1 MDPVSVDPTAVLRL
15 LEEREGKKRKRR
27 RGAKGRLGAPPSRNL
42 FSDRAATDTD
52 PSAALTDPGSSLDSD
67 SGDHG
72 PVMSGTEPVAV
83 PLPPEIPPEAER
95 AQSDAEALDLAD
107 RPLRLLLI
115 DEDPDDRAMTVQV
128 LRKQFPKLRVTQ
140 VWDAARLEQALQG
153 RPYDAVITDYHL
165 LWGDG
170 IRVLRL
176 VQERWPGCPVIMFT
190 GAGSEEVAV
199 QAMKLGLEDYVVKHP
214 RHFIRLPAVLRRVLD
229 QRDKQRVASEA
240 ESQYR
245 RLFEHLPLGLYRAT
259 PGGRILEANPAM
271 TQLLRLPDS
280 ADMATLDTQQVYMD
294 PQRRAE
300 WLAELDSRDVVK
312 DFVAEFKRPDGERIW
327 VRENTRAVRDDAGR
341 IQYYEGSLEDITAR
355 KKAEM
360 ALQASEQELA
370 VVFDNA
376 PFMMLL
382 LDRKLRIRKANR
394 AVTHFVR
401 RDKRSLLGKPMA
413 RALNCA
419 LAVRRD
425 ESGGRSRL
433 MADCRECTI
442 CRQSENTLM
451 NNISHEK
458 VEVRIPVVL
467 ERHKQDRDFL
477 VTTTPVRIGHHRMT
491 LLVLQD
497 ITEQKKVARLAV
509 ESRGE
514 LERAM
519 GAVIHAL
526 AEMLATRDPYT
537 AGHQQRVADL
547 ASAIGLEMGL
557 GEDQVAGI
565 RMASIIHDLGK
576 VAVPSEIL
584 TKPGRLTR
592 LEFDIMKMH
601 PQVGHDILSKLTFP
615 WPVADVALQHHERLD
630 GTGYPQ
636 GLQGDEIRIEAR
648 IVAVAD
654 VVEAM
659 ASHRPYRPSLG
670 ITRAL
675 EEITRQK
682 GSRYDPDVV
691 DACVALAGREGF
703 ALV

>member
-1 MDPVSVDPTAVLRL
+1 MDPVSVDPAAVLRL
-15 LEEREGKKRKRR
+15 LQERDDRKRSRRR
-27 RGAKGRLGAPPSRNL
+27 RGQKAKFA
-42 FSDRAATDTD
+42 SDPQRTIFRDAALETD
-52 PSAALTDPGSSLDSD
+52 PSAAVTDPGSQALDSD
-67 SGDHG
+67 PALPLDPDFPGSEPLADG
-72 PVMSGTEPVAV
+72 PPRRVESPLMST
-83 PLPPEIPPEAER
+83 PELA
-95 AQSDAEALDLAD
+95 DLAD
-107 RPLRLLLI
+107 LPLRLLLV
-115 DEDPDDRAMTVQV
+115 DEDPDDRALAVRV
-128 LRKQFPKLRVTQ
+128 LKKEFPRLRVTQ
-140 VWDAARLEQALQG
+140 AWDAARLEKALDS
-153 RPYDAVITDYHL
+153 RPFDAVITDYHL
-165 LWGDG
+165 LFADG
-170 IRVLRL
+170 IRVLRRVL
-176 VQERWPGCPVIMFT
+176 ERWPDCPVIMFT

-199 QAMKLGLEDYVVKHP
+199 EAMKLGLEDYVVKHP
-214 RHFIRLPAVLRRVLD
+214 RHFIRLPAVLRRVVE
-229 QRDKQRVASEA
+229 QRQKQRLAREA
-240 ESQYR
+240 ESRYR
-245 RLFEHLPLGLYRAT
+245 RLFDGLPLGLYRAT
-259 PGGRILEANPAM
+259 PGGRLLEANPAM
-271 TQLLRLPDS
+271 VQLLRLPEDTNL
-280 ADMATLDTQQVYMD
+280 ATLDTGQVYMD

-300 WLAELDSRDVVK
+300 WLAELDANDVVK

-327 VRENTRAVRDDAGR
+327 VRENTRAVRDDEG
-341 IQYYEGSLEDITAR
+341 QVLYYEGSLEDITAR

-360 ALQASEQELA
+360 ALQASEHELA
-370 VVFDNA
+370 VVFDHA
-376 PFMMLL
+376 PFLMLL

-401 RDKRSLLGKPMA
+401 RDKRSLLNKPVA

-419 LAVRRD
+419 LAVKRD
-425 ESGGRSRL
+425 PAGGRSRL
-433 MADCRECTI
+433 MADCRQCTI
-442 CRQSENTLM
+442 CRQAENTLM
-451 NNISHEK
+451 NNITHEK
-458 VEVRIPVVL
+458 VDVRIPVVL
-467 ERHKQDRDFL
+467 ERRKQERDFL
-477 VTTTPVRIGHHRMT
+477 VTTTPVRIGASRMV
-491 LLVLQD
+491 LLCLQD
-497 ITEQKKVARLAV
+497 ITEQKRASRMAM
-509 ESRGE
+509 ESKGE

-547 ASAIGLEMGL
+547 AAAIALEMGL

-565 RMASIIHDLGK
+565 RMAAIIHDLGK

-601 PQVGHDILSKLTFP
+601 PQVGFDILSKLTFP

-630 GTGYPQ
+630 GTGYPN
-636 GLQGDEIRIEAR
+636 GLVGDEIRLEAR

-675 EEITRQK
+675 EEISRQK

-691 DACVALAGREGF
+691 DACTALAGREGF

>member
-1 MDPVSVDPTAVLRL
+1 V
-15 LEEREGKKRKRR
+15 
-27 RGAKGRLGAPPSRNL
+27 
-42 FSDRAATDTD
+42 DTD
-52 PSAALTDPGSSLDSD
+52 PSAAMTDPGSALDSD
-67 SGDHG
+67 PGPFETPFDPAAALGGQAPSGE
-72 PVMSGTEPVAV
+72 S
-83 PLPPEIPPEAER
+83 ER
-95 AQSDAEALDLAD
+95 APAPPDLSE
-107 RPLRLLLI
+107 RSLRLLLI
-115 DEDPDDRAMTVQV
+115 DEDPDDRAMAVQV
-128 LRKQFPKLRVTQ
+128 LRKQFPRLRVTQ
-140 VWDAARLEQALQG
+140 VWDAERLELALDG
-153 RPYDAVITDYHL
+153 RPFDAVITDYHL

-170 IRVLRL
+170 IRVLRR
-176 VQERWPGCPVIMFT
+176 VRERWPDCPVIMFT

-199 QAMKLGLEDYVVKHP
+199 EAMKLGLEDYVVKHP
-214 RHFIRLPAVLRRVLD
+214 RHFIRLPAVLRRVLE
-229 QRDKQRVASEA
+229 QRDKHRQAIEA

-259 PGGRILEANPAM
+259 PGGRLLEANPAM
-271 TQLLRLPDS
+271 TQLLRLP
-280 ADMATLDTQQVYMD
+280 ADTSLATLDTQQVYMD

-300 WLAELDSRDVVK
+300 WLAELDSNGVVK
-312 DFVAEFKRPDGERIW
+312 DFVAEFKRTDGERIW
-327 VRENTRAVRDDAGR
+327 VRENTRAVRDDAGH
-341 IQYYEGSLEDITAR
+341 IMFYEGSLEDITAR
-355 KKAEM
+355 KKAEL
-360 ALQASEQELA
+360 ALQSSEQELG

-376 PFMMLL
+376 PFMMVL

-401 RDKRSLLGKPMA
+401 RDKRSMVAKPVA

-425 ESGGRSRL
+425 AHGGRARL
-433 MADCRECTI
+433 LADCRECTI
-442 CRQSENTLM
+442 CRQAENSLM

-467 ERHKQDRDFL
+467 ERVKLERDFL
-477 VTTTPVRIGHHRMT
+477 VTTTPVRIGMSRMV
-491 LLVLQD
+491 LLCLQD
-497 ITEQKKVARLAV
+497 ITEQKRTARLAL

-547 ASAIGLEMGL
+547 GSAIGLEMGL
-557 GEDQVAGI
+557 AQEQVAGI

-601 PQVGHDILSKLTFP
+601 PQVGYDILSKLTFP

-630 GTGYPQ
+630 GTGYPH
-636 GLQGDEIRIEAR
+636 GLKGDEIRLEAR

-670 ITRAL
+670 IQRAL
-675 EEITRQK
+675 EEISRAK

-703 ALV
+703 ALI

>member
-1 MDPVSVDPTAVLRL
+1 VDPVSVDPSAVLRL
-15 LEEREGKKRKRR
+15 LEERDDRKRR
-27 RGAKGRLGAPPSRNL
+27 GRRTRRPGFPSEPSRNL
-42 FSDRAATDTD
+42 FADTAAEETD
-52 PSAALTDPGSSLDSD
+52 PSAAVTDPGSSMDSD
-67 SGDHG
+67 PEQRSAPPLDGHAPPASRTFTSDPDLG
-72 PVMSGTEPVAV
+72 AAAEPV
-83 PLPPEIPPEAER
+83 
-95 AQSDAEALDLAD
+95 DFAD
-107 RPLRLLLI
+107 RAARLLLI
-115 DEDPDDRAMTVQV
+115 DEDPDDRAMAVQV

-140 VWDAARLEQALQG
+140 VWDAERLEKALRG
-153 RPYDAVITDYHL
+153 KPYDAVITDYHL

-170 IRVLRL
+170 IRVLRR
-176 VQERWPGCPVIMFT
+176 VQEAWPGCPVIMFT

-199 QAMKLGLEDYVVKHP
+199 EAMKLGLEDYVVKHP
-214 RHFIRLPAVLRRVLD
+214 RHFIRLPAVLRRVLE
-229 QRDKQRVASEA
+229 QGEKQRMAREA
-240 ESQYR
+240 ERQYR

-259 PGGRILEANPAM
+259 PGGRLLEANPAM
-271 TQLLRLPDS
+271 AQLLKVPAETNL
-280 ADMATLDTQQVYMD
+280 ATLDTQQVYMD

-300 WLAELDSRDVVK
+300 WLAELDANDVVK

-327 VRENTRAVRDDAGR
+327 VRENTRAVRDDGGD
-341 IQYYEGSLEDITAR
+341 ILYYEGSLEDITAR
-355 KKAEM
+355 KQAEL
-360 ALQASEQELA
+360 ALQSSEQELA

-376 PFMMLL
+376 PFLMLL

-394 AVTHFVR
+394 AVSHFVH
-401 RDKRSLLGKPMA
+401 RDKRSLLEKPVA

-419 LAVRRD
+419 LAVRRGED
-425 ESGGRSRL
+425 GGRSRL

-467 ERHKQDRDFL
+467 ERQRQERDFL
-477 VTTTPVRIGHHRMT
+477 VTTTPVRIGHTRMV
-491 LLVLQD
+491 LLCLQD
-497 ITEQKKVARLAV
+497 ITEQKQTARLAM

-514 LERAM
+514 LKRAM

-547 ASAIGLEMGL
+547 GRAIGLEMGL
-557 GEDQVAGI
+557 SEDQVAGI

-601 PQVGHDILSKLTFP
+601 PQVGYDILSKLTFP
-615 WPVADVALQHHERLD
+615 WPVAEVALQHHERLD
-630 GTGYPQ
+630 GAGYPQ
-636 GLQGDEIRIEAR
+636 GLKGDEIRLEAR

-670 ITRAL
+670 INRAL

>member
-15 LEEREGKKRKRR
+15 LEERDGRKRSR
-27 RGAKGRLGAPPSRNL
+27 SKRSRKSGLQADPVRNL
-42 FSDRAATDTD
+42 FADTSPVDTD
-52 PSAALTDPGSSLDSD
+52 PSAAMTDPGSAADSD
-67 SGDHG
+67 PDLHADSRAPEPSVPSLRTT
-72 PVMSGTEPVAV
+72 PVEHDRAAV
-83 PLPPEIPPEAER
+83 VPDQPDLSER
-95 AQSDAEALDLAD
+95 S
-107 RPLRLLLI
+107 LRLLLV
-115 DEDPDDRAMTVQV
+115 DEDPDDRVMAVQV

-140 VWDAARLEQALQG
+140 VWDADRLEVALDG

-170 IRVLRL
+170 IRVLRR
-176 VQERWPGCPVIMFT
+176 VQERWPSCPVIMFT

-199 QAMKLGLEDYVVKHP
+199 EAMKLGLEDYVVKHP
-214 RHFIRLPAVLRRVLD
+214 RHFIRLPAVLRRVLE
-229 QRDKQRVASEA
+229 QRDKQRLALEA

-259 PGGRILEANPAM
+259 PGGRLLEANPAM
-271 TQLLRLPDS
+271 SQLLKLP
-280 ADMATLDTQQVYMD
+280 ADTNLATLDTQQVYMD

-300 WLAELDSRDVVK
+300 WLAELDANDVVK

-327 VRENTRAVRDDAGR
+327 VRENTRAVRDDVGR
-341 IQYYEGSLEDITAR
+341 VQYYEGSLEDITAR
-355 KKAEM
+355 KKAEL
-360 ALQASEQELA
+360 ALQSSEQELG

-376 PFMMLL
+376 PFLMLL

-394 AVTHFVR
+394 AVTHFVH
-401 RDKRSLLGKPMA
+401 RDKRSLLGKPVA

-425 ESGGRSRL
+425 AAGGRPRL

-467 ERHKQDRDFL
+467 ERLKQERDFL
-477 VTTTPVRIGHHRMT
+477 VTTTPVRIGQARMV
-491 LLVLQD
+491 LLCLQD
-497 ITEQKKVARLAV
+497 ITEQKRTARLAI

-547 ASAIGLEMGL
+547 GSAIGIEMGL
-557 GEDQVAGI
+557 SEDQVAGI

-601 PQVGHDILSKLTFP
+601 PQVGYDILSKLTFP

-630 GTGYPQ
+630 GSGYPQ

-670 ITRAL
+670 IQRAL

-682 GSRYDPDVV
+682 GSRYDPDAVA
-691 DACVALAGREGF
+691 ACVALAGREGF

>member
-15 LEEREGKKRKRR
+15 LEERDDKKRARGRR
-27 RGAKGRLGAPPSRNL
+27 RRRSR
-42 FSDRAATDTD
+42 SQDAAVRSIFGEATPEASD
-52 PSAALTDPGSSLDSD
+52 PSAALTDPGMAIDSD
-67 SGDHG
+67 PALPGAMVSSD
-72 PVMSGTEPVAV
+72 PDISPATRAQ
-83 PLPPEIPPEAER
+83 PPETESTL
-95 AQSDAEALDLAD
+95 AQQIDLTD
-107 RPLRLLLI
+107 RPLRLLLV
-115 DEDPDDRAMTVQV
+115 DEDPDDRAMVVQV
-128 LRKQFPKLRVTQ
+128 LRKQFPRMRVTQ
-140 VWDAARLEQALQG
+140 VWDADRLGVALQG
-153 RPYDAVITDYHL
+153 RPFDAVITDYHL

-170 IRVLRL
+170 IRVLRR
-176 VQERWPGCPVIMFT
+176 VREAWADCPVIMFT

-199 QAMKLGLEDYVVKHP
+199 EAMKLGLEDYVVKHP
-214 RHFIRLPAVLRRVLD
+214 RHFIRLPAVLRRVLE
-229 QRDKQRVASEA
+229 QREKHRLALEA

-259 PGGRILEANPAM
+259 PGGRLLEANPAM
-271 TQLLRLPDS
+271 SQLLRLPPDTNL
-280 ADMATLDTQQVYMD
+280 ATLDTQQVYMD

-300 WLAELDSRDVVK
+300 WLAELDANDVVK

-327 VRENTRAVRDDAGR
+327 VRENTRAVRDDSGR
-341 IQYYEGSLEDITAR
+341 VQFYEGSLEDITAR
-355 KKAEM
+355 KKAEL
-360 ALQASEQELA
+360 ALQSSEQELA

-394 AVTHFVR
+394 AVTHFVH
-401 RDKRSLLGKPMA
+401 RDKRSLLSKPVA

-419 LAVRRD
+419 FAVRRD
-425 ESGGRSRL
+425 EAGGRSRL

-442 CRQSENTLM
+442 CRQAENTLM

-458 VEVRIPVVL
+458 VEVKIPVVL
-467 ERHKQDRDFL
+467 DRRKQDRDFL
-477 VTTTPVRIGHHRMT
+477 VTTTPVRIGGTRLV
-491 LLVLQD
+491 LLCLQD
-497 ITEQKKVARLAV
+497 ITEQKRTAQLAM

-547 ASAIGLEMGL
+547 GSAIGLEMGL
-557 GEDQVAGI
+557 SDDQVAGI

-601 PQVGHDILSKLTFP
+601 PQVGFDILSKLTFP

-636 GLQGDEIRIEAR
+636 GLVGDEIRIEAR

-675 EEITRQK
+675 EEISQQK

>member
-15 LEEREGKKRKRR
+15 LEERDGRKRSRSKRR
-27 RGAKGRLGAPPSRNL
+27 RKAGYEADPVRNL
-42 FSDRAATDTD
+42 FADTSPVDTD
-52 PSAALTDPGSSLDSD
+52 PSAAMTDPGSAVDSEPGLVADGQTLEASLPSI
-67 SGDHG
+67 HAR
-72 PVMSGTEPVAV
+72 PVEADRSPAV
-83 PLPPEIPPEAER
+83 PELPDLSER
-95 AQSDAEALDLAD
+95 S
-107 RPLRLLLI
+107 LRLLLV
-115 DEDPDDRAMTVQV
+115 DEDPDDRAMAVQV

-140 VWDAARLEQALQG
+140 VWDADRLEVALDG
-153 RPYDAVITDYHL
+153 RPFDAVITDYHL

-170 IRVLRL
+170 IRVLRR
-176 VQERWPGCPVIMFT
+176 VQERWPDCPVIMFT

-199 QAMKLGLEDYVVKHP
+199 EAMKLGLEDYVVKHP
-214 RHFIRLPAVLRRVLD
+214 RHFIRLPAVLRRVLE
-229 QRDKQRVASEA
+229 QRDKQRLALEA

-259 PGGRILEANPAM
+259 SGGRLLEANPAM
-271 TQLLRLPDS
+271 SQLLRLPPDTNL
-280 ADMATLDTQQVYMD
+280 ATLDTQQVYMD

-300 WLAELDSRDVVK
+300 WLAELDSNDVVK

-327 VRENTRAVRDDAGR
+327 VRENTRAVRDDQGR
-341 IQYYEGSLEDITAR
+341 VQYYEGSLEDITAR
-355 KKAEM
+355 KKAEL
-360 ALQASEQELA
+360 ALQSSEQELG

-376 PFMMLL
+376 PFLMLL
-382 LDRKLRIRKANR
+382 LGRKLRIRKANR
-394 AVTHFVR
+394 AVTHFVH
-401 RDKRSLLGKPMA
+401 RDKRSLMGKPVA

-425 ESGGRSRL
+425 AAGGRPRL
-433 MADCRECTI
+433 MADCRECTV

-467 ERHKQDRDFL
+467 ERQKQERDFL
-477 VTTTPVRIGHHRMT
+477 VTTTPVRIGQARMV
-491 LLVLQD
+491 LLCLQD
-497 ITEQKKVARLAV
+497 ITEQKRTARMAV

-547 ASAIGLEMGL
+547 GSAIGIEMGL

-584 TKPGRLTR
+584 TKPGRVTR

-601 PQVGHDILSKLTFP
+601 PQVGYDILSKLTFP

-636 GLQGDEIRIEAR
+636 GLQGDEISLEAR

-670 ITRAL
+670 IQRAL

-682 GSRYDPDVV
+682 GARYDPDVV
-691 DACVALAGREGF
+691 AACVALAGREGF

>member
-1 MDPVSVDPTAVLRL
+1 MDPVSVDPAAVLRL
-15 LEEREGKKRKRR
+15 LEERDDRKRSRSRQR
-27 RGAKGRLGAPPSRNL
+27 RRARDGGSTARNL
-42 FSDRAATDTD
+42 FSEATPEDSD
-52 PSAALTDPGSSLDSD
+52 PSAALTDPGSAVDSD
-67 SGDHG
+67 PSLPTSSMDSG
-72 PVMSGTEPVAV
+72 P
-83 PLPPEIPPEAER
+83 R
-95 AQSDAEALDLAD
+95 AEAAEPAPEPPPADDLAD
-107 RPLRLLLI
+107 RPLRLLLV
-115 DEDPDDRAMTVQV
+115 DEDPDDRAMVVQV
-128 LRKQFPKLRVTQ
+128 LRKQFPRMRVTQ
-140 VWDAARLEQALQG
+140 VWDAERLEAALNG
-153 RPYDAVITDYHL
+153 RAFDAVITDYHL

-170 IRVLRL
+170 IRVLRR
-176 VQERWPGCPVIMFT
+176 VREAWPDCPVIMFT

-199 QAMKLGLEDYVVKHP
+199 EAMKLGLEDYLVKHP
-214 RHFIRLPAVLRRVLD
+214 RHFIRLSAVLRRVLE
-229 QRDKQRVASEA
+229 QRQQQKLAREA

-259 PGGRILEANPAM
+259 PGGRLLEANPAM
-271 TQLLRLPDS
+271 NQLLRLPPDT
-280 ADMATLDTQQVYMD
+280 DLATLDTQQVYMD

-300 WLAELDSRDVVK
+300 WLAELDANDVVK

-327 VRENTRAVRDDAGR
+327 VRENTHAVRDEQGR
-341 IQYYEGSLEDITAR
+341 VLYYEGSLEDITAR
-355 KKAEM
+355 KKAEI
-360 ALQASEQELA
+360 ALQSSEQELA

-394 AVTHFVR
+394 AVTHFVH
-401 RDKRSLLGKPMA
+401 RDKRSLLGKPVA

-425 ESGGRSRL
+425 QAGGRSHL

-442 CRQSENTLM
+442 CRQSENTVM

-467 ERHKQDRDFL
+467 ERRKQDHDFL
-477 VTTTPVRIGHHRMT
+477 VTTIPVRIGGSRMV
-491 LLVLQD
+491 LLCVQD
-497 ITEQKKVARLAV
+497 ITEQKRTAKLAM

-547 ASAIGLEMGL
+547 GSAIGLEMGL
-557 GEDQVAGI
+557 TDDQVSGI

-601 PQVGHDILSKLTFP
+601 PQVGFDILSKLTFP

-636 GLQGDEIRIEAR
+636 GLRGDEIRIEAR